1 MPRGL
6 EVEKLMAKS
15 IEFGL
20 LGKVFNSVPEAY
32 AEALK
37 TAGEKD
43 LIFCGGSNFT
53 VAEII

>member
-1 MPRGL
+1 MFIGM
-6 EVEKLMAKS
+6 VKS

-20 LGKVFNSVPEAY
+20 LGKVFNSVGEAY
-32 AEALK
+32 AAAIK
-37 TAGEKD
+37 AAGTKD